1 MAHYNHYISGSAESV
16 ASAEH
21 VYEEVEGEA
30 EHQYEAVPPLSSRLP
45 PSRLVTIKLEAG
57 SLPSHGDLA
66 SLSCRQFNSL
76 KSFKS
81 HRPRNYI

>member
-1 MAHYNHYISGSAESV
+1 MAHYNHYIRGSAESV

-21 VYEEVEGEA
+21 VYEEVDREA
-30 EHQYEAVPPLSSRLP
+30 EHQYEAVPPLARLP
-45 PSRLVTIKLEAG
+45 PSLVTIKLEAA

-66 SLSCRQFNSL
+66 SLSHRQFNSL

-81 HRPRNYI
+81 HRTRNYI

>member
-30 EHQYEAVPPLSSRLP
+30 EHQYEAVPPLRLP
-45 PSRLVTIKLEAG
+45 PSRLVTIKLGAG
-57 SLPSHGDLA
+57 APA
-66 SLSCRQFNSL
+66 SLSHRQFNSL

>member
-1 MAHYNHYISGSAESV
+1 MAHYNHYIRGSAESV

-21 VYEEVEGEA
+21 VYEELEREA

-45 PSRLVTIKLEAG
+45 PSLVTIKLEAA

-66 SLSCRQFNSL
+66 SLSHRQFNSL

>member
-1 MAHYNHYISGSAESV
+1 MAHYNHYISGSVESV

-30 EHQYEAVPPLSSRLP
+30 EHQYEAVPPLRLP

-66 SLSCRQFNSL
+66 SLSYRQFNSL